1 MIAAVTSKRE
11 QLPEAGE
18 LLGVETVDRT
28 GLVVTSEGA
37 FVRIFRVAP
46 VNPLLMSGE
55 EREKTAGTFQRLI
68 SQLHADERIQVVV
81 EGRPVNLDELLGECR
96 REVEA
101 CAGPPPN
108 REIPARD
115 PLSLS
120 RWRLYAALEESL
132 RFHADSQAAVEVNH
146 YLVVPFLP
154 RQHAARAA
162 LGYWRRGKLP
172 SAPLERTLTAHRRAV
187 REHLGRVDTLRAEL
201 EAEGMGTELLDGE
214 QVARLLWSS
223 FNPTKADRGRRP
235 GHTGEVLGELDAAV
249 EREQAIH
256 AGGRLKEA
264 IASSSLDF
272 DRDSHL
278 AYIDRDACQT
288 IAVATTAG
296 RTTMGWLH
304 SAILTRQPFCLCV
317 YVHALERRRE
327 RQRLKLAYRRL
338 FTINRGAE
346 SRGRVPDF
354 DRYVQEREYE
364 GLLGQLATG
373 QQTGLFHVSIYEQL
387 RARGPDPDLSA
398 LSEAVDFCTEQLES
412 AGDLKVNA
420 GTFRQQRLW
429 ESVLPLGRD
438 VAAQVRKY
446 PTVNAADMLPLVGT
460 KCGSPTGI
468 PFAFADPGRT
478 VELLNLYDEQHPN
491 HTVLIAGRSGSGK
504 TMTANVLM
512 SRCLAAGARAFVI
525 DRAGHYETLSRLI
538 DGAQQIEIG
547 AEGSRY
553 ALNPWDVPDPAKVP
567 REKVAFLLALH
578 QVMMGRLDGQQLGM
592 LASGIRAVYGKA
604 AALGGSPTESL
615 LREELRAQAAD
626 AHKADA
632 PEIAATLRNLADQL
646 GEYCGEGT
654 YAYLLDR
661 PTTVPLDTP
670 LVIFDTRTCPD
681 SQLQLVMFQVM
692 EYVTGT
698 VQRHWA
704 AHRADAVKPGAP
716 LFLGRS
722 LMLIDEA
729 WHLIRRDETGEYAN
743 DLARRAR
750 HLGLALIVMSQQLSD
765 FNTDYGKALVRNS
778 AQQLLLAQN
787 PQEIPFIAETVE
799 LSEREAAELGRL
811 KTVKGRHAQMLW
823 LNGARGHGKV
833 TLRVGPSE
841 YWAFTSDPTEVAIR
855 DEAIAQQDGNVW
867 TAINA
872 LARQGTRAHRDQR
885 QGARDDV
892 GER

>member
-1 MIAAVTSKRE
+1 MLEMTKPRRGE
-11 QLPEAGE
+11 LREAGE
-18 LLGVETVDRT
+18 LLGVEAVDRT

-37 FVRIFRVAP
+37 FVRILRVAP

-55 EREKTAGTFQRLI
+55 EREKIAGTFQRLI
-68 SQLHADERIQVVV
+68 SQLRDEERIQVVV
-81 EGRPVNLDELLGECR
+81 EGRPVNLAELVDESR

-101 CAGPPPN
+101 CAGPAPT
-108 REIPARD
+108 REHGARD
-115 PLSLS
+115 GMALS
-120 RWRLYAALEESL
+120 RWRLHAALEESL
-132 RFHADSQAAVEVNH
+132 RLHADSHAAVEVNH

-154 RQHAARAA
+154 RQHVARAA
-162 LGYWRRGKLP
+162 LAYWRRGKLP
-172 SAPLERTLTAHRRAV
+172 MAPLERTLTAHRRAV
-187 REHLGRVDTLRAEL
+187 REHLGRVDALRSEL
-201 EAEGMGTELLDGE
+201 EAEGMSTELLDGE
-214 QVARLLWSS
+214 QVVALLWAC
-223 FNPTKADRGRRP
+223 FNPTRSDRGVRGTAP
-235 GHTGEVLGELDAAV
+235 GELLGELDAPV
-249 EREQAIH
+249 EREEAIQA
-256 AGGRLKEA
+256 GLRLREA
-264 IASSSLDF
+264 IAGSSLDF
-272 DRDSHL
+272 DRDSQL
-278 AYIDRDACQT
+278 AHVDRDAEQG
-288 IAVATTAG
+288 IVVATTAG
-296 RTTMGWLH
+296 RTSMGWLH
-304 SAILTRQPFCLCV
+304 GAMLTRQPFTLSV

-327 RQRLKLAYRRL
+327 RQKLKLAYRRL

-364 GLLGQLATG
+364 GLLGQLASG
-373 QQTGLFHVSIYEQL
+373 QQTGLFHVSIYEKL
-387 RARGPDPDLSA
+387 RARGPDADLAA
-398 LSEAVDFCTEQLES
+398 LSEAVDFCAEQIES
-412 AGDLKVNA
+412 AGDCKVNA
-420 GTFRQQRLW
+420 GTFRQQQLW
-429 ESVLPLGRD
+429 ESTLPLGRD

-491 HTVLIAGRSGSGK
+491 HTLLIAGRSGSGK
-504 TMTANVLM
+504 TMSANVLM
-512 SRCLAAGARAFVI
+512 SRCLALGARAFVI
-525 DRAGHYETLSRLI
+525 DRAGHYETLSRLV

-547 AEGSRY
+547 AEDSAY
-553 ALNPWDVPDPAKVP
+553 ALNPWDVPDPARVP
-567 REKVAFLLALH
+567 REKVAFLIALH

-604 AALGGSPTESL
+604 AALGSSPTESL
-615 LREELRAQAAD
+615 LREELRAQADD
-626 AHKADA
+626 AQKADA

-646 GEYCGEGT
+646 SEYCGEGT

-661 PTTVPLDTP
+661 QTTVPVDSP
-670 LVIFDTRTCPD
+670 LVIFDTRSCPE
-681 SQLQLVMFQVM
+681 SQLQLVMFSIM

-722 LMLIDEA
+722 MMLIDEA

-765 FNTDYGKALVRNS
+765 FNTENGKALVRNS

-799 LSEREAAELGRL
+799 LSEREASELGRL

-823 LNGARGHGKV
+823 LNGARGHSKV
-833 TLRVGPSE
+833 TLRVGPTE

-855 DEAIAQQDGNVW
+855 DETIARHDGNVW
-867 TAINA
+867 AA
-872 LARQGTRAHRDQR
+872 LHELAQQGTRAHRER
-885 QGARDDV
+885 PREQGR
-892 GER
+892 

>member
-1 MIAAVTSKRE
+1 MIDAVRSKRGE
-11 QLPEAGE
+11 LREAGE
-18 LLGVETVDRT
+18 LLGVEAVDRT
-28 GLVVTSEGA
+28 GLLVTSEGA

-55 EREKTAGTFQRLI
+55 EREKAAGTFGRLI
-68 SQLHADERIQVVV
+68 SQLHADERIQVLV
-81 EGRPVNLDELLGECR
+81 EGRPVNLEELLGDCR
-96 REVEA
+96 REVQA
-101 CAGPPPN
+101 CAGPAPS
-108 REIPARD
+108 RETAARD

-132 RFHADSQAAVEVNH
+132 RLHADSQAAVEVSH
-146 YLVVPFLP
+146 YLVVPCLP
-154 RQHAARAA
+154 RQHVARAA
-162 LGYWRRGKLP
+162 LAYWRRGKLP
-172 SAPLERTLTAHRRAV
+172 TAPLERSLTAHRRAV
-187 REHLGRVDTLRAEL
+187 REHLGRVDALRSEL
-201 EAEGMGTELLDGE
+201 EAEGMATELLDGD
-214 QVARLLWSS
+214 QVVHLLWAH
-223 FNPTKADRGRRP
+223 FNPTRADQGR
-235 GHTGEVLGELDAAV
+235 HAAHAGELLGELDAPV
-249 EREQAIH
+249 EREEAIQAG
-256 AGGRLKEA
+256 ARLKEA

-272 DRDSHL
+272 DRDSQL
-278 AYIDRDACQT
+278 AYVDRDACQT
-288 IAVATTAG
+288 VAVATTAG

-304 SAILTRQPFCLCV
+304 SAMLTRQPFALCV
-317 YVHALERRRE
+317 FVHALERRRE

-364 GLLGQLATG
+364 GLLSQLASG

-387 RARGPDPDLSA
+387 RAGGPEPDLSA

-412 AGDLKVNA
+412 AGDCKVNA

-460 KCGSPTGI
+460 KCGSPTGV

-491 HTVLIAGRSGSGK
+491 HTLLIAGRSGAGK
-504 TMTANVLM
+504 TLTANVVM
-512 SRCLAAGARAFVI
+512 SRCLALGARAFVI

-547 AEGSRY
+547 AEGSPY
-553 ALNPWDVPDPAKVP
+553 ALSPWDVPDPARVP
-567 REKVAFLLALH
+567 REKVAFLIALH

-604 AALGGSPTESL
+604 AALGSSPTESL
-615 LREELRAQAAD
+615 LREELRAQADD
-626 AHKADA
+626 AQKADA
-632 PEIAATLRNLADQL
+632 PEIAATLRSLADQL
-646 GEYCGEGT
+646 SEYCGEGT

-661 PTTVPLDTP
+661 PTTVPLDSP
-670 LVIFDTRTCPD
+670 LVIFDTRTCPE
-681 SQLQLVMFQVM
+681 SQLQLVMFAIM

-722 LMLIDEA
+722 MMLIDEA

-799 LSEREAAELGRL
+799 LSEREANELGRL

-841 YWAFTSDPTEVAIR
+841 YWAFTSDPTEVAMR
-855 DEAIAQQDGNVW
+855 DQAIAENDGNVW
-867 TAINA
+867 AAINA
-872 LARQGTRAHRDQR
+872 LARRGTRAHRDQPHEAHDHAGQR
-885 QGARDDV
+885 
-892 GER
+892 

>member
-1 MIAAVTSKRE
+1 VIGAIRSRRDD
-11 QLPEAGE
+11 LREAGE
-18 LLGVETVDRT
+18 LLGIEGIDRT

-37 FVRIFRVAP
+37 FVRILRVAP

-55 EREKTAGTFQRLI
+55 EREKAASTLQRLI

-81 EGRPVNLDELLGECR
+81 EGRPVNLDELLADCR
-96 REVEA
+96 REVKA
-101 CAGPPPN
+101 CAGPPPS
-108 REIPARD
+108 RETRARD
-115 PLSLS
+115 PLALS
-120 RWRLYAALEESL
+120 RWRLHAALEESL
-132 RFHADSQAAVEVNH
+132 RLHADSQAAVEVNH

-154 RQHAARAA
+154 RQHVARAA
-162 LGYWRRGKLP
+162 LAYWRRGKLP
-172 SAPLERTLTAHRRAV
+172 TAPLERTLSAHRRAV
-187 REHLGRVDTLRAEL
+187 REHLGRVDALRAEL
-201 EAEGMGTELLDGE
+201 EGEGMVTELLDGE
-214 QVARLLWSS
+214 QVVRLLWAC
-223 FNPTKADRGRRP
+223 FNPTRANRGQRLVQS
-235 GHTGEVLGELDAAV
+235 GEVLGELDAPA
-249 EREQAIH
+249 EREEALQA
-256 AGGRLKEA
+256 AGRLKEA
-264 IASSSLDF
+264 IAASSLDF
-272 DRDSHL
+272 ERDSHL
-278 AYIDRDACQT
+278 AYVDRDACQT

-304 SAILTRQPFCLCV
+304 SALLTRQPFAMCV

-364 GLLGQLATG
+364 GLLGQLANG
-373 QQTGLFHVSIYEQL
+373 EQTGLFHISVYEQL
-387 RARGPDPDLSA
+387 RAPGPEPDLSA
-398 LSEAVDFCTEQLES
+398 LSEAVDFCTEQIES
-412 AGDLKVNA
+412 AGDCKVNA
-420 GTFRQQRLW
+420 GAFRQQQLW
-429 ESVLPLGRD
+429 ESMLPLGRD
-438 VAAQVRKY
+438 VAAQARKY

-491 HTVLIAGRSGSGK
+491 HTMLIAGRSGSGK
-504 TMTANVLM
+504 TVTANVLM
-512 SRCLAAGARAFVI
+512 ARGLAAGARGFVI

-547 AEGSRY
+547 AEGSPF

-567 REKVAFLLALH
+567 REKIAFLIALH
-578 QVMMGRLDGQQLGM
+578 QLMMGHLDGQQLGM
-592 LASGIRAVYGKA
+592 LASGIRAVYGKSS
-604 AALGGSPTESL
+604 ALDGWPTESM
-615 LREELRAQAAD
+615 LREELRAQADD
-626 AHKADA
+626 AHRADA

-646 GEYCGEGT
+646 SEYCGEGT

-661 PTTVPLDTP
+661 RTTVPLDSP
-670 LVIFDTRTCPD
+670 LVIFDTRACPE
-681 SQLQLVMFQVM
+681 SQLQLVMFEIM

-704 AHRADAVKPGAP
+704 RHRAEAVKPGAP

-765 FNTDYGKALVRNS
+765 FDTDYGRALVRNS

-811 KTVKGRHAQMLW
+811 KTIKGRHAQMLW
-823 LNGARGHGKV
+823 LNGSRGHGKV
-833 TLRVGPSE
+833 ALRVGPTE
-841 YWAFTSDPTEVAIR
+841 YWAFTSDPAEVAMR
-855 DEAIAQQDGNVW
+855 DEQIALHDGDVW
-867 TAINA
+867 AALSA
-872 LARQGTRAHRDQR
+872 LARQGTRSHRDKP
-885 QGARDDV
+885 AVSADV
-892 GER
+892 SGD